1 MATCAECGFLGR
13 AAQRGNGDPDWNV
26 DLVEVDG
33 YQRDEKTDWVRV
45 WERCFKSRAE
55 IGGKGSLPP
64 RAVFRFHDCSEFS
77 QYKPSFSPRGLQD
90 YLMLQEIREQEE
102 RRFKAQRDWQLE
114 RDREQLDWQR
124 DETNIQR
131 KWEKNIDDRNRRDR
145 WILGVLTLLAIAAS
159 AVVSSLAAVGVIG
172 G

>member
-1 MATCAECGFLGR
+1 M
-13 AAQRGNGDPDWNV
+13 
-26 DLVEVDG
+26 VEVDG

-64 RAVFRFHDCSEFS
+64 RDVFRFHDCSEFS

-102 RRFKAQRDWQLE
+102 RRFKAQRDWQGE
-114 RDREQLDWQR
+114 ES
-124 DETNIQR
+124 NKQR
-131 KWEKNIDDRNRRDR
+131 KFEKEINDRNRLDR
-145 WILGVLTLLAIAAS
+145 LILGGLTLLVIVAS
-159 AVVSSLAAVGVIG
+159 VVVAVLAATGFWSPPPHS
-172 G
+172 